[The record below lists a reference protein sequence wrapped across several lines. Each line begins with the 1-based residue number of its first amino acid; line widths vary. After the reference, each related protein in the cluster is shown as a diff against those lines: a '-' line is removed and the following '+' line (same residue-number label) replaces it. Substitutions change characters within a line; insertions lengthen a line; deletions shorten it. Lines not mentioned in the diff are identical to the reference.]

1 TIPTTNTAI
10 TFDTLGPSTF
20 EKIAA
25 AGITF
30 AAVFVDHCVNTIM
43 RSNIASIQPEAVSCN
58 AITGF
63 EEPATI
69 KAAAPIMIINASVS
83 GSAMRLPT
91 SVVLFRLNQF
101 LSYFGALKKREI
113 VGISQPNVAQN
124 PIFAKI
130 TIINAVNAALPV
142 SGLSAHAQTLC
153 PCAVISVTSV

>member
-1 TIPTTNTAI
+1 
-10 TFDTLGPSTF
+10 TF

-25 AGITF
+25 AGITL

-43 RSNIASIQPEAVSCN
+43 RSNMASIQPEAVSCN

-63 EEPATI
+63 EVPATI

-91 SVVLFRLNQF
+91 NVVLFRLNQF
-101 LSYFGALKKREI
+101 LSYLGALKNRDI

-124 PIFAKI
+124 PIFAKM
-130 TIINAVNAALPV
+130 TII
-142 SGLSAHAQTLC
+142 
-153 PCAVISVTSV
+153 